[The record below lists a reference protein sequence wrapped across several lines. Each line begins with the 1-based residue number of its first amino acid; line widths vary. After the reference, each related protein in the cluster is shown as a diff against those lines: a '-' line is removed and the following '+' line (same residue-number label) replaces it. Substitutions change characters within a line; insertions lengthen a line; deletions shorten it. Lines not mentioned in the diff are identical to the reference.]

1 MVYEYGALNLRA
13 VAGNALTY
21 ARSDRGFFTLIVLG
35 AIGRLALA
43 LLTSNSYD
51 LWFFGT
57 VAIDAKAH
65 RPLYADTTFSYPPL
79 WGYAFEDVGKLLGL
93 VHVPV
98 IVRVSELAPFALPGL
113 TKIEL
118 TTPLATFLLKLPA
131 LLVDAG
137 LTRML
142 YRAALRWNA
151 PMAAAR
157 TVAIGVWLN
166 PLALVTAPIQ
176 ANWDAV
182 VPLTILAA
190 IAFALE
196 ERWAIAGAVAAI
208 GVWAKITPVFF
219 AFFVPA
225 LVWTGPARSMRA
237 IAPRVGGIVLGAIVA
252 SEIVLTP
259 VIVHGEFR
267 AMLASVFA
275 RTGTFGLGGANL
287 LAFTQLNEGVG
298 IREWISSERGIFG
311 KLSLLLMFCGSAYP
325 ALVLLRRA
333 SRDFADYCAAT
344 IAVLAAICIAS
355 PFVQPTYVLWI
366 VPATTFLAATSD
378 RRWWWPTAWLTGW
391 GAVFFVTV
399 RAPQA
404 LLEPACVY
412 FHLCDPA
419 SFGAQS
425 VAYDL
430 ARGFRSNTFQITSN
444 VVAGEIVGI
453 AMVATYVLA
462 IRALATTPGRGT
474 TGTLAASTFVRVASP
489 YALGCGLIA
498 LCAATFSP
506 LPVSPQ
512 FTIAAFA
519 DRAAIGAVGF
529 SGTAHTCAVSKSSP
543 RLSEIDAYFDMRY
556 PSLRGVSA
564 TFANGFGAHFV
575 DALQRKD
582 LGLGFKVVD
591 ADRLRSLLLQ
601 PPQGRGLFVL
611 GGVLPETV
619 RSQGHDLLKA
629 WVLAGG
635 TVFWAGGPFDLVW
648 SRRNPASRSVAY
660 GGPDPGV
667 WPMLYSTRGD
677 TVFAREQNV
686 FFPPVTYGRRVDA
699 RWHVLGVDF
708 SRTTLPLN
716 SGPLLHAGGHILG
729 SIDSNFN
736 SSVST
741 MPLGRGTLV
750 FFADAFD
757 DEIVAADTLTQ
768 LLLCDA
774 WSPRARVTKRDGYL
788 ADNGPPMTIALPPQ
802 TAYVEAF
809 ADVDGLGPYA
819 FYRPR

>member
-1 MVYEYGALNLRA
+1 M
-13 VAGNALTY
+13 
-21 ARSDRGFFTLIVLG
+21 TLIALG
-35 AIGRLALA
+35 AIVRVVAA
-43 LLTSNSYD
+43 FLTSNSYD
-51 LWFFGT
+51 LWFFGS

-131 LLVDAG
+131 LVIDAA
-137 LTRML
+137 LARTL
-142 YRAALRWNA
+142 YLAALRCNA
-151 PMAAAR
+151 PLAAAR
-157 TVAIGVWLN
+157 TVALGIWLN
-166 PLALVTAPIQ
+166 PLVLVTAPIQ
-176 ANWDAV
+176 ANWDAI
-182 VPLTILAA
+182 VPLTILGA

-208 GVWAKITPVFF
+208 GMWAKITPVFF

-225 LVWTGPARSMRA
+225 LVWTGSARSVRT
-237 IAPRVGGIVLGAIVA
+237 IAPRVGGIVLGAIVV
-252 SEIVLTP
+252 SEVILTP
-259 VIVHGEFR
+259 VIVHGELGT
-267 AMLASVFA
+267 MLASVFA

-298 IREWISSERGIFG
+298 IREWITSERGIYSKF
-311 KLSLLLMFCGSAYP
+311 SLLLMFGGSAYP
-325 ALVLLRRA
+325 VIVLLRRA

-355 PFVQPTYVLWI
+355 PYVQPTYVLWI
-366 VPATTFLAATSD
+366 VPAATFLAATSD
-378 RRWWWPTAWLTGW
+378 RRWWRLTALLTGW
-391 GAVFFVTV
+391 GTVFFVTV

-404 LLEPACVY
+404 LLEPACVF
-412 FHLCDPA
+412 FHLCDPVA
-419 SFGAQS
+419 FGAQS
-425 VAYDL
+425 VAYDI
-430 ARGFRSNTFQITSN
+430 ARGIRSNTFQITSN
-444 VVAGEIVGI
+444 VVAGEIIGVV
-453 AMVATYVLA
+453 MVATYVFA
-462 IRALATTPGRGT
+462 VRALAAAGRRPEIRQ
-474 TGTLAASTFVRVASP
+474 LRPSTFVRIASP

-506 LPVSPQ
+506 LPVSPR
-512 FTIAAFA
+512 FTVAAFA
-519 DRAAIGAVGF
+519 NRAAIGAVGF
-529 SGTAHTCAVSKSSP
+529 SGTAYACTVSQASP
-543 RLSEIDAYFDMRY
+543 RISEIDAYFDLRY

-575 DALQRKD
+575 DALQRKHVAVAFD
-582 LGLGFKVVD
+582 VVD
-591 ADRLRSLLLQ
+591 ADRLRSLLMQ
-601 PPQGRGLFVL
+601 PPRGRAIFVL
-611 GGVLPETV
+611 GGALPETV

-629 WVLAGG
+629 WVLSGG

-660 GGPDPGV
+660 GGPDPDM
-667 WPMLYSTRGD
+667 WPMLYSTHGD
-677 TVFAREQNV
+677 TIFARDQNV

-729 SIDSNFN
+729 AIDSNFN

-774 WSPRARVTKRDGYL
+774 WSPRADVTKLNGYL
-788 ADNGPPMTIALPPQ
+788 TDNGPPMTIAIPHE
-802 TAYVEAF
+802 TADVEAF
-809 ADVDGLGPYA
+809 GDVDGLGPYA
-819 FYRPR
+819 VYRPR